1 MNFKNSHLIQAAK
14 FLRVILLIILVSFAC
29 SFFLWYQKL
38 FPPKFKTGEK
48 SPVQIIISEETKIP
62 DIQSTEREKEL
73 AKRNI
78 VEAFFNKPKI
88 IRDNA
93 VNEVS
98 LNNINSLITSLE
110 DLSKAQKK
118 GFLSKD
124 SVFTS
129 ILLSEDEIDY
139 ILEDNNLQNLI
150 QDISKTDIQNFVTEL
165 KSKKKNLNRIKSSLR
180 DLRNKLINLS
190 KEEKLYIYENKVYIS
205 STEEWLEIKPI
216 LIPLAKKLLSLGY
229 LGYLDQETIKVILPK
244 ENIELSDQQL
254 KLIENI
260 LQLSLKPNLK
270 LQFDNLSENEQKALM
285 EIKTLWKIVKAGS
298 VIVEKGEILTDY
310 KVQMLKDLKLN
321 ERELNFDIF
330 RKALWS
336 SLLLVLGLCLFIQLE
351 KYPLSFRQMLLL
363 GFLMIGASAFI
374 GFTAYKQ
381 PALIPLA
388 AIAMTVGLF
397 FKPSIGFAAGTLFAI
412 LCMEALSI
420 NIIALIPAFVGVIVG
435 TVLAEKANNRADL
448 AYAGIWLALSQMG
461 SFAFLKL
468 LNSGSEHIYF
478 DSFSLSELFL
488 QGFGGLITGL
498 LVSSIMP
505 YLESFFGVI
514 TRFRLLELSDPNQPL
529 LKRLHDEAPGT
540 YEHTLVVADLA
551 QNAALKI
558 EVDDELVRVGILYH
572 DIGKLYNPQI
582 FIENQF
588 GGANPHENMTPEQ
601 SAKAIIDHVSKGLE
615 IAQKYG
621 LPDTIQD
628 FIPAHQGNSRA
639 GHFYLKACQQN
650 PDLKDD
656 SAFRYPGPK
665 PQSKETGIAMLADTV
680 EATIRSLKTTDKN
693 LVKETIKNLINSR
706 VQDNQ
711 LNESNLN
718 QVDLNSIAESFYESW
733 KNKNHERVRY
743 ISDLKR
749 N

>member
-1 MNFKNSHLIQAAK
+1 MNSRLIESYK
-14 FLRVILLIILVSFAC
+14 FLRVILLIILVSSAC

-38 FPPKFKTGEK
+38 FPPQFKAGEE
-48 SPVQIIISEETKIP
+48 SPIQIIATKEEKIS
-62 DIQSTEREKEL
+62 DIQATDRDKEL
-73 AKRNI
+73 LKRNI
-78 VEAFFNKPKI
+78 VEDFFNKPKI
-88 IRDNA
+88 LRDNS
-93 VNEVS
+93 VNEIS
-98 LNNINSLITSLE
+98 LQNINYLVNALE
-110 DLSKAQKK
+110 DLLKAQQK
-118 GFLSKD
+118 GYLSRD
-124 SVFTS
+124 SIFIS
-129 ILLSEDEIDY
+129 ILLPEEDIDY
-139 ILEDNNLQNLI
+139 IIGGNNFQNLTQNLPE
-150 QDISKTDIQNFVTEL
+150 QDIKSFAEEL
-165 KSKKKNLNRIKSSLR
+165 RSKKSSVNKIKILLR
-180 DLRNKLINLS
+180 DLKNKLSNLS

-205 STEEWLEIKPI
+205 SAESWLEVKPI
-216 LIPLAKKLLSLGY
+216 LIPLAKKLLNLGY
-229 LGYLDQETIKVILPK
+229 LGYLDQETINVILPK
-244 ENIELSDQQL
+244 ESIELSDEQL
-254 KLIENI
+254 KLIEKI

-270 LQFDNLSENEQKALM
+270 LQFDSLTETEQKALL
-285 EIKTLWKIVKAGS
+285 EIKPLWKIVKVGS
-298 VIVEKGEILTDY
+298 VIIEKGEILTES
-310 KVQMLKDLKLN
+310 KLEMLEELKLN
-321 ERELNFDIF
+321 ERKLNFNIF

-336 SLLLVLGLCLFIQLE
+336 SLLLALGLCLFIQVE
-351 KYPLSFRQMLLL
+351 KYTLSFRQMLLL

-397 FKPSIGFAAGTLFAI
+397 FKPSIGFVAGTLFGI
-412 LCMEALSI
+412 LCMQALNIS
-420 NIIALIPAFVGVIVG
+420 IIALIPSFVGVIVS
-435 TVLAEKANNRADL
+435 TVLGEKANNRADL

-468 LNSGSEHIYF
+468 LSSNSGSLYF
-478 DSFSLSELFL
+478 DSFSTREFFL
-488 QGFGGLITGL
+488 QGFDGLITGL

-505 YLESFFGVI
+505 YLESFFAVI

-529 LKRLHDEAPGT
+529 LKRLHEEAPGT

-558 EVDDELVRVGILYH
+558 DADDELVRVGILYH

-588 GGANPHENMTPEQ
+588 GGANPHETMTPEQ
-601 SAKAIIDHVSKGLE
+601 SAKAIINHVPKGLE

-621 LPDTIQD
+621 LPDTIQA

-650 PDLKDD
+650 PDLKSDN
-656 SAFRYPGPK
+656 AFRYPGPK

-680 EATIRSLKTTDKN
+680 EATIRSLKTTDKI
-693 LVKETIKNLINSR
+693 LVKETITNLINSR

-711 LNESNLN
+711 LNESNLK
-718 QVDLNSIAESFYESW
+718 QKDLDLIAESFYESW

-743 ISDLKR
+743 ISDLKK